1 MAHASSWILRNP
13 DGGFGGGGE
22 ADVQTPD
29 GASIAS
35 DPAPDYGGGGE
46 VATEPAPS
54 SNIWGDEEP
63 AAQPQQQPASPG
75 GFPDDHWA
83 REYGI
88 GSEAELRQ
96 HLAGSREV
104 AGRAQYLE
112 KLVDKLSMAR
122 QLREEDGAQAPVQ
135 AAPGKPAIDFNQLAE
150 VMRRDPT
157 EGYARLID
165 HVLSAR
171 PDLLNQRFEQ
181 VLGER
186 FRPIEEERQKSALNA
201 GYQALLAKH
210 PEAKPGTP
218 QYEATARWMEQ
229 NPWHGALALQRPRIT
244 PQLQQA
250 FPEVARYLQTL
261 DRSLQGLNLSEL
273 AFYAANFPLLQ
284 AQLGGMASRQAQTA
298 QRAASARPGPASTQA
313 PNDPND
319 IEAMVQH
326 DISEAQ
332 RHGTPLGPHQ
342 ISELRWLYQR
352 LGRKR

>member
-1 MAHASSWILRNP
+1 MLHASSWILRNP

-35 DPAPDYGGGGE
+35 EPAPDYGGGE
-46 VATEPAPS
+46 AAAAEPAPS
-54 SNIWGDEEP
+54 GNIWGDEEP
-63 AAQPQQQPASPG
+63 AAPAQQAQPGPG

-96 HLAGSREV
+96 HLAGARE
-104 AGRAQYLE
+104 ASGRAQYLE

-122 QLREEDGAQAPVQ
+122 QLREEEGAQGPGP
-135 AAPGKPAIDFNQLAE
+135 AAEKAGLDFAQLAE

-157 EGYARLID
+157 EGYARLFD
-165 HVLSAR
+165 HVLTAR
-171 PDLLNQRFEQ
+171 PDLLDARMER

-201 GYQALLAKH
+201 GYQALVAKH

-250 FPEVARYLQTL
+250 FPDVARYLQTL
-261 DRSLQGLNLSEL
+261 DRSLHGLNLSEL
-273 AFYAANFPLLQ
+273 AFYAANFPLIQ
-284 AQLGGMASRQAQTA
+284 AQLGGLASRQAQAA
-298 QRAASARPGPASTQA
+298 QRSASARPGPSATRA

-326 DISEAQ
+326 DIAEAQ